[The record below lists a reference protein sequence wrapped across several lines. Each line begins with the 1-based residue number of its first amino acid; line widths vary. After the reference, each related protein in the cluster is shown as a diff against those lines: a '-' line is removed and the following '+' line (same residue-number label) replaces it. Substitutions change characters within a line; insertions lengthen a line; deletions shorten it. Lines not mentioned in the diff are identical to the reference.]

1 MEIVMQACTLLLGGR
16 LRRPTGFSLV
26 ELLVVISIISVLVGL
41 LLPAVQSARESARG
55 ATCGS
60 NLRQLGIALQNYVS
74 ANSGKLPPQ
83 KVDDAARIA
92 GGLANPFQN
101 PYPGKSRY
109 WFGEVDESQAD
120 LSMRLDYQNGT
131 LTPFMEGNVAA
142 YQCPN
147 FTAEAVDLVRYGKMA
162 TGFDYNTQLAPGT
175 EYDWAPDWSS
185 MALKNRCR
193 QYTFGQVAESTR
205 TIAFAESSTVN
216 FIAPH
221 PLREN
226 LGGLLLPSTS
236 DPMVHFRH
244 AGRTANVVFLDG
256 HVERRSFQYRD
267 SVYSSP
273 EQKRFEQFYGVG
285 IVCDGDPLNA
295 ATCDALYDRQ

>member
-1 MEIVMQACTLLLGGR
+1 MEVVMQACALFLSGR

-26 ELLVVISIISVLVGL
+26 ELLVVVSIISVLVGL

-55 ATCGS
+55 TTCGS

-74 ANSGKLPPQ
+74 ANGGKLPPM

-92 GGLANPFQN
+92 GGLANPYQN

-120 LSMRLDYQNGT
+120 LTARLDYQKGT

-147 FTAEAVDLVRYGKMA
+147 FTAEAVDLVRFGRMA
-162 TGFDYNTQLAPGT
+162 TGFDYNTELAPGT

-185 MALKNRCR
+185 MALKNRCK

-205 TIAFAESSTVN
+205 TIAFAESATVN
-216 FIAPH
+216 FIAPY

-244 AGRTANVVFLDG
+244 AGRTCNVAFLDG
-256 HVERRSFQYRD
+256 HVEKRAFQFRPGPWTG
-267 SVYSSP
+267 P
-273 EQKRFEQFYGVG
+273 EQMRSMQFYGIG
-285 IVCDGDPLNA
+285 IVCNGDPQDD